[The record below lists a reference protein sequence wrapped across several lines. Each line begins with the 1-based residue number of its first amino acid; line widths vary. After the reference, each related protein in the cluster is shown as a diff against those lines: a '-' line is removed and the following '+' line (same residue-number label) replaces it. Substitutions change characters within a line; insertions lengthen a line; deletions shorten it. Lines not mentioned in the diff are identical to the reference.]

1 MTTPTI
7 SHRNLIT
14 ASLGNLQIINDV
26 DSLGLCFDDAH
37 NEMFVRVT
45 KHYNHADESARAY
58 MRSSQQY
65 KAVESKELS
74 LPY

>member
-26 DSLGLCFDDAH
+26 DSLGLCFDDAP

-45 KHYNHADESARAY
+45 KH
-58 MRSSQQY
+58 
-65 KAVESKELS
+65 
-74 LPY
+74 